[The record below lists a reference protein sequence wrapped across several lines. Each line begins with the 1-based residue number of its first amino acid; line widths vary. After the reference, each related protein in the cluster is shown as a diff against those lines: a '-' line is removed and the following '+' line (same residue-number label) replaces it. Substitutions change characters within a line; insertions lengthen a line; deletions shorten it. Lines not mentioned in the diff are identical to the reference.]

1 MTRYLAGTRSLPTV
15 DARSFGGPSLGSVE
29 MPVRNVYRASA
40 VCAGL
45 VAVMLGTAG
54 AALADDLIGTT
65 TTTLTSATTTV
76 TSTTTTVTGTVTGTS
91 TDIIPLPSPTLSPIT
106 SVLPTTSPLPT
117 VSPLPTLLPSP
128 SSTPTAPTAP
138 LPTTTSAPLSGVLP
152 GGTTTTSGS
161 APTSTNTGTTSFQAA
176 GLPRLPRSKT
186 PTSGSAGSS
195 YLPQVYGSAFSN
207 APYVDRLNSYA
218 LRSLGDIPAL
228 ASQPIQLSAGSAPAL
243 APVPGLPKPGR
254 IAPSSHD
261 TRTILGGLAVIVAMV
276 AVGSLAAGHIS
287 VWLENR
293 RRRLAHV

>member
-1 MTRYLAGTRSLPTV
+1 
-15 DARSFGGPSLGSVE
+15 

-40 VCAGL
+40 ICAGM
-45 VAVMLGTAG
+45 VAVVLGTAG

-65 TTTLTSATTTV
+65 STTL
-76 TSTTTTVTGTVTGTS
+76 TSTTTTVTSTVTS
-91 TDIIPLPSPTLSPIT
+91 TTTDVLPLPSPTLSPTLDPVT
-106 SVLPTTSPLPT
+106 SLLPSA
-117 VSPLPTLLPSP
+117 SPLPTLSPAPTISPLPSLLPSP
-128 SSTPTAPTAP
+128 STAPSTAP
-138 LPTTTSAPLSGVLP
+138 LPTTTDSPLSGVLP
-152 GGTTTTSGS
+152 GGSTPSSGS

-176 GLPRLPRSKT
+176 GLPTLPRSKT
-186 PTSGSAGSS
+186 PTGGSGGSS
-195 YLPQVYGSAFSN
+195 YLPEVYGPAFSN

-218 LRSLGDIPAL
+218 LRSLGDMPAL

-293 RRRLAHV
+293 RRRLVAHA